1 MRPPLQLSFFLVYV
15 IKGRQDSGKT
25 TAVKEIAQ
33 SVSSELNVPL
43 INRNNRMRTEICV
56 YLEYKGKKI
65 GFSSHGDFPEDSINS
80 RLNWLVNEIHCDI
93 VVCAARD
100 TPVVWAAYSV
110 FLKNH
115 DSKIFEFEH
124 KKTVAEI
131 QFVSEK
137 RQKNINNIVNE
148 IIFLCRGVN

>member
-1 MRPPLQLSFFLVYV
+1 MSFIYI
-15 IKGRQDSGKT
+15 IKGKSNSGKT

-33 SVSSELNVPL
+33 RLSSELNVPL
-43 INRNNRMRTEICV
+43 INRNNRMRTEICA

-80 RLNWLVNEIHCDI
+80 RLNWLVNEIGCDI

-100 TPVVWAAYSV
+100 TPVVWAAYSI

-124 KKTVAEI
+124 TKTVAEI
-131 QFVSEK
+131 DLVSK
-137 RQKNINNIVNE
+137 NRQKNINEIVSE
-148 IIFLCRGVN
+148 IISFVQ